1 MPTLAAVALA
11 VVASAVMAGT
21 ASAATPSCRGHAAT
35 MTGTSGA
42 DVTSGRTAVTSSS
55 LAAKLGHSC

>member
-21 ASAATPSCRGHAAT
+21 ALGGYTELSWTCGHY
-35 MTGTSGA
+35 
-42 DVTSGRTAVTSSS
+42 D
-55 LAAKLGHSC
+55 GHVWR